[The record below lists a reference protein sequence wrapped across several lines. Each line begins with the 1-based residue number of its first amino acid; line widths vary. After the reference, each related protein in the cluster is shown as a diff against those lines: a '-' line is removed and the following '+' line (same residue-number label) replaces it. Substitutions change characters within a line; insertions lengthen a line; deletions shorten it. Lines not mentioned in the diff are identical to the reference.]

1 MQRSKWSYVSLFNY
15 ERDIDH
21 HDDRSSEDVEQHV
34 LCRARAAEHV
44 PSWAVFFRETRIACR
59 CLEDRLCVRGV
70 RISSA
75 GAVWPEEK
83 RSMMMIPSPSTL
95 QRWSTSAPGRA
106 ARAPESRVCNARLG
120 SARGGRLRGSG
131 ACFLAFPLWSR
142 SGRALVALWSRSGR
156 STVGCLPI
164 VRSPAPRVSFLS
176 AGIHPVSPHAMV
188 CRWP

>member
-1 MQRSKWSYVSLFNY
+1 M
-15 ERDIDH
+15 IDL
-21 HDDRSSEDVEQHV
+21 RKMSSSAARARARASTSCNSCQHV
-34 LCRARAAEHV
+34 L
-44 PSWAVFFRETRIACR
+44 WAVFFRETRIACR

-83 RSMMMIPSPSTL
+83 RSMMMIPSSSTL

-106 ARAPESRVCNARLG
+106 ARGPESRVCNARLG

-142 SGRALVALWSRSGR
+142 SGRSGRALVALVALWSLWSLHG
-156 STVGCLPI
+156 GLPSH
-164 VRSPAPRVSFLS
+164 RQVSRPTRFVPLCWHS
-176 AGIHPVSPHAMV
+176 SRIAACHGLQVAV
-188 CRWP
+188 NE

>member
-1 MQRSKWSYVSLFNY
+1 MM
-15 ERDIDH
+15 IDL
-21 HDDRSSEDVEQHV
+21 RKMSSSAARARARASTSCNSCQHV
-34 LCRARAAEHV
+34 L
-44 PSWAVFFRETRIACR
+44 WAVFFRETRIACR

-83 RSMMMIPSPSTL
+83 RSMMMIPSSSTL

-106 ARAPESRVCNARLG
+106 ARGPESRVCNARLG

-131 ACFLAFPLWSR
+131 ACFLAFPLWSLW
-142 SGRALVALWSRSGR
+142 SLWSRSGR

>member
-1 MQRSKWSYVSLFNY
+1 MCNHVS
-15 ERDIDH
+15 
-21 HDDRSSEDVEQHV
+21 RSSSSISVEQHV
-34 LCRARAAEHV
+34 L
-44 PSWAVFFRETRIACR
+44 WAVFFRETRIACR

-83 RSMMMIPSPSTL
+83 RSMMMIPSSSTL

-106 ARAPESRVCNARLG
+106 ARGPESRVCNARLG

>member
-1 MQRSKWSYVSLFNY
+1 MRGGDID
-15 ERDIDH
+15 ERDDH

-34 LCRARAAEHV
+34 L
-44 PSWAVFFRETRIACR
+44 WAVFFRETRIACR
-59 CLEDRLCVRGV
+59 FLEDRLCVRGV

-83 RSMMMIPSPSTL
+83 RSMMMIPSSSTL

-142 SGRALVALWSRSGR
+142 SGR